1 MSDQESPRLEEVAF
15 AQRYDRG
22 ILLKRAFAGAA
33 AFGLAPYIAT
43 SGAFAASRTIKI
55 GFVTPRTGPL
65 AGFGEADKFVIGQ
78 MRKVFAKGI
87 KIGKNTF
94 PVKIIDKDSQSNPN
108 RAATVTQDLILDD
121 DVDLVLVEGTPETTN
136 PVSDTCEAN
145 KVPCI
150 SSVAPWQPWFLGRKG
165 DPKKGFKYTY
175 HFFWGLEDIIGVFL
189 RMWGT
194 VPTNKVV
201 GGLFPNDGDG
211 NAWGD
216 PKLGFPPPLKKAG
229 YTMVD
234 PGRFPVGNDD
244 FSSQISAFKKANV
257 QIVTG
262 VPIPPDF
269 ATFWTQALQQ
279 DFNPRVASVGKA
291 LLLPSAVEALGNNGT
306 GMSTEVWWSPYH
318 PWRSSL
324 TNQPAAAL
332 AAAFE
337 KGTKKQWT
345 QPVGFVHA
353 LFEVAANAL
362 ARTKDIDSAESV
374 AAAIKATNFD
384 TIVGRVKF
392 TGGPVPNVGKT
403 KLAGGQWRK
412 GKKHKYELIV
422 VENKA
427 VPKAKKGGKLVRI
440 PYA

>member
-1 MSDQESPRLEEVAF
+1 MSETHESPGLEEVLAE
-15 AQRYDRG
+15 RYDRG
-22 ILLKRAFAGAA
+22 VLLRRAVAAGA

-43 SGAFAASRTIKI
+43 TSAYAASRTINI
-55 GFVTPRTGPL
+55 GYVTPRTGPL
-65 AGFGEADKFVIGQ
+65 AGFGEADTFVIAQ

-87 KIGKNTF
+87 KIGKNTY

-108 RAATVTQDLILDD
+108 RAATVAQDLILDNN
-121 DVDLVLVEGTPETTN
+121 VDIMLVEGTPETTN

-165 DPKKGFKYTY
+165 NPAKGFKYTY

-229 YTMVD
+229 YTIVD
-234 PGRFPVGNDD
+234 PGRFPDGNDD
-244 FSSQISAFKKANV
+244 FSSQIAAFKKAGA

-279 DFNPRVASVGKA
+279 GFHPKVASVGKA
-291 LLLPSAVEALGNNGT
+291 LLFPSAVEALGKNGT
-306 GMSTEVWWSPYH
+306 GMSTELWWSPYH

-324 TNQPAAAL
+324 TGQTSAAL
-332 AAAFE
+332 AAAYE
-337 KGTKKQWT
+337 KTTKKQWT
-345 QPVGFVHA
+345 QPVGFAHA

-362 ARTKDIDSAESV
+362 SRTTNIDSADAI
-374 AAAIKATNFD
+374 AAAIKKTNMN
-384 TIVGRVKF
+384 TSVGHLRF
-392 TGGPVPNVGKT
+392 TGKPVPNVAKT
-403 KLAGGQWRK
+403 KLCGGQWRK
-412 GKKHKYELIV
+412 ATKHPYNLIC
-422 VENKA
+422 VENRA
-427 VPKAKKGGKLVRI
+427 VPKAKKGGKVVQI
-440 PYA
+440 PYK

>member
-1 MSDQESPRLEEVAF
+1 MDEGMDSAIESLYAEKF
-15 AQRYDRG
+15 DRG
-22 ILLKRAFAGAA
+22 LLLKRAVAAGA

-43 SGAFAASRTIKI
+43 SSAFAASRTIRI
-55 GFVTPRTGPL
+55 GYVTPRTGPL
-65 AGFGEADKFVIGQ
+65 AGFGEADTFVIAQ

-87 KIGKNTF
+87 RIGKTTY

-108 RAATVTQDLILDD
+108 RAATVAQDLILDD
-121 DVDLVLVEGTPETTN
+121 DIDIMLVEGTPETTN

-145 KVPCI
+145 KVPCV

-229 YTMVD
+229 YTIVD

-244 FSSQISAFKKANV
+244 FSSQISAFKKAGV

-279 DFNPRVASVGKA
+279 DFHPKVASVGKA
-291 LLLPSAVEALGNNGT
+291 LLFPSAVEALGNNGT

-318 PWRSSL
+318 AWRSSL
-324 TNQPAAAL
+324 TKQSAAAL
-332 AAAFE
+332 AGAYE

-345 QPVGFVHA
+345 QPIGFAHA

-362 ARTKDIDSAESV
+362 SRTKDIDSAD
-374 AAAIKATNFD
+374 AITAAIKTTNLE
-384 TIVGRVKF
+384 TIVGHINFR
-392 TGGPVPNVGKT
+392 TGPVPNVAKT

-412 GKKHKYELIV
+412 GKKHKYELLV
-422 VENKA
+422 VENKG
-427 VPKAKKGGKLVRI
+427 VPAKKSGKLVQI
-440 PYA
+440 PYK